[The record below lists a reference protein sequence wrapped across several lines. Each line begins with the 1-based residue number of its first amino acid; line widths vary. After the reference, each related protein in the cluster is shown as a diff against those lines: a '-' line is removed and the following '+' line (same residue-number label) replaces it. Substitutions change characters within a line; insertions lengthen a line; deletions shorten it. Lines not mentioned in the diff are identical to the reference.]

1 MSSARFT
8 SAPVEDRLAALFDPG
23 SETSLPA
30 NSGLRLAEARVDGR
44 PVLAAATDPALDK
57 GVLGVAECADLRRII
72 GLARDGGK
80 PLVLLI
86 DSAGARLDDGLP
98 IQGALR
104 ALMADLLDAGLAGL
118 PMIAL
123 LGRNVF
129 GGASMLAFAAAR
141 RCYAPDTVLAMSGPR
156 VLESAGGGPVATVRA
171 AISGS
176 SRCRHGGAEHLLDDA
191 LPAYAAAL
199 RDWVAGLPAGPLP
212 DARDAL
218 DDERRLL
225 RERLGDDAPPPTVQ
239 LGIDS
244 GSEAGDGSP
253 EGAAS
258 KSGDGAGGEIRN
270 GTLTCTGRAYV
281 GAADALELAALVDE
295 AGVGS
300 PLELAI
306 DCAGHSLNMGD
317 EILILSQYLVHLART
332 LRRLVYRG
340 QVLRLRIADEISGGI
355 YIAAAGA
362 ASSVAIDPGGSVRT
376 LPQTSLASILTRPDA
391 AISNAGADLAHYV
404 ELGVADVVSALPR

>member
-244 GSEAGDGSP
+244 GSGAGDGSR
-253 EGAAS
+253 
-258 KSGDGAGGEIRN
+258 D

-281 GAADALELAALVDE
+281 GAADALELAALVDGAE
-295 AGVGS
+295 AGS

-317 EILILSQYLVHLART
+317 ETLILSQYLVHLART
-332 LRRLVYRG
+332 LRRRVYRG
-340 QVLRLRIADEISGGI
+340 QALRLRIADEISGGI

>member
-1 MSSARFT
+1 MSSSRFTSPRFT
-8 SAPVEDRLAALFDPG
+8 SAPVADRLAALFDAG
-23 SETSLPA
+23 SETPLPA
-30 NSGLRLAEARVDGR
+30 SSGLRLADARVDGR
-44 PVLAAATDPALDK
+44 AVLAVATDPALDK
-57 GVLGVAECADLRRII
+57 GVLGVAECADLRRIV
-72 GLARDGGK
+72 GLARDTGK

-129 GGASMLAFAAAR
+129 GGASMLAFAADR
-141 RCYAPDTVLAMSGPR
+141 RCYAADTVLAMSGPR

-171 AISGS
+171 AISGL
-176 SRCRHGGAEHLLDDA
+176 SRCRHGGAEHLLEDA

-212 DARDAL
+212 DAL
-218 DDERRLL
+218 DDERRML
-225 RERLGDDAPPPTVQ
+225 RERLGEDAPPPTVR
-239 LGIDS
+239 LRIDPGNEAPNGIQ
-244 GSEAGDGSP
+244 DGT
-253 EGAAS
+253 
-258 KSGDGAGGEIRN
+258 RN

-281 GAADALELAALVDE
+281 GAADALKFAALVDE
-295 AGVGS
+295 ADEVNEADEAGL
-300 PLELAI
+300 PLELLI
-306 DCAGHSLNMGD
+306 DCAGHSLDMGD
-317 EILILSQYLVHLART
+317 ETLILSQYLVHLART
-332 LRRLVYRG
+332 LRRRVHRG
-340 QVLRLRIADEISGGI
+340 QEVRLRIAGEISGGI
-355 YIAAAGA
+355 YIATAGA
-362 ASSVAIDPGGSVRT
+362 ASSVVIAPGGSVRT

-404 ELGVADVVSALPR
+404 EFGVADVVSALS